1 MHFLNVR
8 LENFRNLPFAELNLN
23 ASRSFLLGANG
34 QGKSNL
40 LEALGLVTACRS
52 FRTQQMSALCRHA
65 TDGYALVYNLHHE
78 SLGET
83 VLEMRYDRLQGH
95 QIILDG
101 ERISRLGDFIGRF
114 PVVPLS
120 SGDLML
126 LRGAPSDRRR
136 FLDLTLSAVDS
147 SYYDALR
154 HYHRGVTGR
163 NRLLKSGGSTAELAA
178 FEAELAPYALEIISK
193 RQKGVVR
200 LQKILKDVYMNMA
213 EADEGAQVQYKP
225 NVNCDTADSMRTAFE
240 QSRNRDQVI
249 GSTQRGPQRD
259 DLVFTLH
266 SNGAKEYASDGQQRG
281 FCIALRIAQARI
293 FEQSS
298 GISPVLL
305 ADDVL
310 GELDGQRKAGFW
322 RSSPKEWQI
331 IASGTELPVAS
342 EAWAVWDVLD
352 GAFRPR

>member
-1 MHFLNVR
+1 
-8 LENFRNLPFAELNLN
+8 
-23 ASRSFLLGANG
+23 
-34 QGKSNL
+34 
-40 LEALGLVTACRS
+40 
-52 FRTQQMSALCRHA
+52 
-65 TDGYALVYNLHHE
+65 
-78 SLGET
+78 
-83 VLEMRYDRLQGH
+83 
-95 QIILDG
+95 
-101 ERISRLGDFIGRF
+101 
-114 PVVPLS
+114 
-120 SGDLML
+120 
-126 LRGAPSDRRR
+126 
-136 FLDLTLSAVDS
+136 
-147 SYYDALR
+147 
-154 HYHRGVTGR
+154 
-163 NRLLKSGGSTAELAA
+163 
-178 FEAELAPYALEIISK
+178 
-193 RQKGVVR
+193 
-200 LQKILKDVYMNMA
+200 MNMA

-259 DLVFTLH
+259 DLVLTLH

-352 GAFRPR
+352 GAFRLR

>member
-8 LENFRNLPFAELNLN
+8 LENFRNVTFAELNLN

-65 TDGYALVYNLHHE
+65 TDGYALVYNLYHE

-83 VLEMRYDRLQGH
+83 VLEIRYGPLEGYK
-95 QIILDG
+95 ITLDG

-126 LRGAPSDRRR
+126 LRGAPSERRR
-136 FLDLTLSAVDS
+136 FLDLTFSAVDG

-154 HYHRGVTGR
+154 HYHRGINGR

-178 FEAELAPYALEIISK
+178 FEAELALHAMEIVSK
-193 RQKGVVR
+193 RQEGIAR
-200 LQKILKDVYMNMA
+200 LQEILNDVYTNIA
-213 EADEGAQVQYKP
+213 EADEGAEVQYKP
-225 NVNCDTADSMRTAFE
+225 NLNCDTIDCMRTAFE
-240 QSRNRDQVI
+240 QSRTRDQAI

-259 DLVFTLH
+259 DLVFKLH
-266 SNGAKEYASDGQQRG
+266 SSGAKEYASDGQQRG
-281 FCIALRIAQARI
+281 FCIALRMAQARI

-298 GISPVLL
+298 GVSPVIL

-310 GELDGQRKAGFW
+310 GELDGQRQASFW
-322 RSSPKEWQI
+322 SASPKEWQI
-331 IASGTELPVAS
+331 IASGTELPDGN
-342 EAWAVWDVLD
+342 EAWSVWEVLE
-352 GAFRPR
+352 GAFKLR

>member
-136 FLDLTLSAVDS
+136 FLDLTLSAIDS

-200 LQKILKDVYMNMA
+200 LQKILKDVY
-213 EADEGAQVQYKP
+213 
-225 NVNCDTADSMRTAFE
+225 
-240 QSRNRDQVI
+240 
-249 GSTQRGPQRD
+249 
-259 DLVFTLH
+259 
-266 SNGAKEYASDGQQRG
+266 
-281 FCIALRIAQARI
+281 
-293 FEQSS
+293 
-298 GISPVLL
+298 
-305 ADDVL
+305 
-310 GELDGQRKAGFW
+310 
-322 RSSPKEWQI
+322 
-331 IASGTELPVAS
+331 
-342 EAWAVWDVLD
+342 
-352 GAFRPR
+352 

>member
-8 LENFRNLPFAELNLN
+8 LENFRNVTFAELNLN

-65 TDGYALVYNLHHE
+65 TDGYALVYNLYHE

-83 VLEMRYDRLQGH
+83 VLEIRYGPLEGYK
-95 QIILDG
+95 ITLDG

-126 LRGAPSDRRR
+126 LRGAPSERRR
-136 FLDLTLSAVDS
+136 FIDLTFSAADG
-147 SYYDALR
+147 SYYQALR
-154 HYHRGVTGR
+154 HYHRGITGR
-163 NRLLKSGGSTAELAA
+163 NRLLKSGGSTAELVA

-193 RQKGVVR
+193 RKKGVAR
-200 LQKILKDVYMNMA
+200 FQEILNDVYTNIA
-213 EADEGAQVQYKP
+213 EADEGAEILYKP
-225 NVNCDTADSMRTAFE
+225 NLTSDTIDSLRTAFE
-240 QSRNRDQVI
+240 QSRTRDQVI

-259 DLVFTLH
+259 DLVFNLH

-293 FEQSS
+293 FEQSL
-298 GISPVLL
+298 GVSPVLL

-331 IASGTELPVAS
+331 IASGTELPDAS
-342 EAWAVWDVLD
+342 EKWSVWKVLD
-352 GAFRPR
+352 GVFRLR